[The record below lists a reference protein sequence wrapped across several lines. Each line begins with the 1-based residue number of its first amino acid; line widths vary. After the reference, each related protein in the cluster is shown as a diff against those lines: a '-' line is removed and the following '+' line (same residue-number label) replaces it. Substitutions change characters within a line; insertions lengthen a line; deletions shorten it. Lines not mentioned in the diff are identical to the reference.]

1 MYIDEDT
8 IKSFNLNNTY
18 EQEAQNLPLICPYR
32 QMNPFPPFIGGPQG
46 GPPGSPASGS
56 PGRPPSSAPNFTP
69 PEPKTQQFGAT
80 PLSIDQGAIKPCL
93 RRFVYIWPRRGRGF
107 WAWLTFVG
115 PRSISGFR
123 WDRNTWRYFGMD
135 LREISSFQCF

>member
-1 MYIDEDT
+1 MYIDEET

-18 EQEAQNLPLICPYR
+18 NRETQDFPLACPYR
-32 QMNPFPPFIGGPQG
+32 QMNPFPQG
-46 GPPGSPASGS
+46 RPPSMSL
-56 PGRPPSSAPNFTP
+56 GRPPSSAPNFTP
-69 PEPKTQQFGAT
+69 PEPKVQQFGAT
-80 PLSIDQGAIKPCL
+80 PLAIDQGAIRPCL
-93 RRFVYIWPRRGRGF
+93 RRFVYIWPRRGKGF

-135 LREISSFQCF
+135 LREISSFKCF

>member
-18 EQEAQNLPLICPYR
+18 EQEAQDFPLACPYR
-32 QMNPFPPFIGGPQG
+32 QMNPFPPFPQRPQG
-46 GPPGSPASGS
+46 GPHGMPPSG
-56 PGRPPSSAPNFTP
+56 PPDRPPSSAPNFTP
-69 PEPKTQQFGAT
+69 PEPKVQQFGAT
-80 PLSIDQGAIKPCL
+80 PLAIDQGAIKPCL

-107 WAWLTFVG
+107 WSWLTFVG